1 MAMSAHTMA
10 PIREEEVENTMSTND
25 SASILEVEANA
36 NVHKTANTTTTDG
49 QDEVKAS
56 SSATTILPVRG
67 EEKELDS
74 EMMVIG
80 YFFQVPSVKWHP
92 NLEMMSKA
100 GLTQGQYEQKVL
112 AKGYVY

>member
-1 MAMSAHTMA
+1 MA
-10 PIREEEVENTMSTND
+10 PIREEEVETTMSTNNG
-25 SASILEVEANA
+25 ASILGVEANV
-36 NVHKTANTTTTDG
+36 NVHMAANTTTING
-49 QDEVKAS
+49 QEEVKAS
-56 SSATTILPVRG
+56 SSASNILPVRK
-67 EEKELDS
+67 EEEEHGS

-112 AKGYVY
+112 AQGYVD